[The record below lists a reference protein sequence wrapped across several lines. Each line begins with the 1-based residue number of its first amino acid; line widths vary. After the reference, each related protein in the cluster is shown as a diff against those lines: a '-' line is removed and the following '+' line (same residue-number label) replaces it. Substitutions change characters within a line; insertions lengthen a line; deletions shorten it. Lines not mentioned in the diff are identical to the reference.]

1 MQKRENLEHKSL
13 LQILKRWHQCLLVFV
28 IAILTWEMFRQ
39 LWLKDS
45 NNVSNRYGHKD
56 VWWLSDKLCMCVLL
70 HSIWYFSTQKEDNFQ
85 LTRRRRRW
93 RGCGHFPLS
102 CWKCEEPLYCMCHCA
117 GCGWDPNG
125 FWRRSL
131 SYLEQSATGMV
142 RNACLLLYMVKF
154 VYDILHSLGGI
165 SIATHMACLAP
176 RYIGVPKRFLSF
188 TTFCFNHKV
197 GIKKR
202 NVFATDSPAHSRR
215 FLQSKRLRCS
225 C

>member
-13 LQILKRWHQCLLVFV
+13 LQILKRWHKCLLVFV
-28 IAILTWEMFRQ
+28 SAILTWEMFRL

-93 RGCGHFPLS
+93 RRCGHFPLS
-102 CWKCEEPLYCMCHCA
+102 CWKCEEPLYCMCCCA
-117 GCGWDPNG
+117 GCRWDPNG

-142 RNACLLLYMVKF
+142 RDM
-154 VYDILHSLGGI
+154 S
-165 SIATHMACLAP
+165 
-176 RYIGVPKRFLSF
+176 FLFAWLNSF
-188 TTFCFNHKV
+188 TYH
-197 GIKKR
+197 
-202 NVFATDSPAHSRR
+202 
-215 FLQSKRLRCS
+215 RCTIL
-225 C
+225 